1 MKANIVN
8 IVLFSDHTWFVA
20 DDYKQAVE
28 FFDKYKWN
36 ESMLKKLDVKKYAFF
51 ITTSKTKYFDEKV
64 R

>member
-1 MKANIVN
+1 MKTNIIS
-8 IVLFSDHTWFVA
+8 IVLFSDHTWFVV

-36 ESMLKKLDVKKYAFF
+36 ESMLRKLGVKKYALF
-51 ITTSKTKYFDEKV
+51 ITASNSVYFNEKV